1 MLKVQSHIAALST
14 YKPPWSHL
22 DRTAYL
28 RFDLNENTL
37 PLPVCVK
44 NAIKDF
50 IDRDLIALYPDY
62 ATFLPKL
69 ARYTHAA
76 PEQLMVAN
84 GSDQA
89 IEVVLRAFLGKG
101 DELIM
106 AQPGFPMFNQIAG
119 VIGAQVTGI
128 PYDAALCF
136 PRRDYLA
143 AAIKPTTKLAV
154 LVNPDNPTG
163 TAISLELIE
172 EVLQLRPDLPVLV
185 DEAYFEFTGSTAQG
199 LLAHYNNLIILRT
212 FSKAF
217 ALGGL
222 RLGYS
227 IAHPTLT
234 AELHKVRGPFDVNS
248 CALVAAAAQLDD
260 PSEEWRCF
268 PQETMQVSKPY
279 LQAFFRDNKVK
290 YYPGAAHF
298 MLIEP
303 TDRDGAVSY
312 LKEHGILV
320 RPMVAAAI
328 KTTFRMNV
336 GTLAQTIHF
345 TEVYAAYLRQNSL
358 FTDGKSRS

>member
-1 MLKVQSHIAALST
+1 MLKVQDHIAALST

-37 PLPVCVK
+37 PLPACVK
-44 NAIKDF
+44 QALKDF
-50 IDRDLIALYPDY
+50 IDRDLIPLYPDY
-62 ATFLPKL
+62 AAFLPQL

-76 PEQLMVAN
+76 PEQLMVSN

-89 IEVVLRAFLGKG
+89 IEVVLRSFLGKG
-101 DELIM
+101 DELVM

-119 VIGAQVTGI
+119 VIGAKVVGI
-128 PYDAALCF
+128 PYDAELCF

-143 AAIKPTTKLAV
+143 AITPATKLAV

-163 TAISLELIE
+163 AAVSLEIIE
-172 EVLQLRPDLPVLV
+172 EVLQQRRDLPVLV

-199 LLAHYNNLIILRT
+199 LLAHYDNLIILRT

-227 IAHPTLT
+227 IAHPALT

-248 CALVAAAAQLDD
+248 CAIVAAAAQLND
-260 PSEEWRCF
+260 PSEEWQRF
-268 PQETMQVSKPY
+268 PQETMQESKPY
-279 LQAFFRDNKVK
+279 IESFFRANGVK

-298 MLIEP
+298 MLVEP
-303 TDRDGAVSY
+303 ADRDGSVRY

-320 RPMVAAAI
+320 RPMLAPAI
-328 KTTFRMNV
+328 KTTFRLNV
-336 GTLAQTIHF
+336 GSLAQTKLF
-345 TEVYAAYLRQNSL
+345 AEVYAAYLRQN
-358 FTDGKSRS
+358 G